1 MEPAERKIGEAD
13 PLLGVVFSIE
23 AVRDICQEVLA
34 AGGEHLAEVSISSAP
49 LLRRSLKLILAIL
62 LRVQN
67 FGMSGETSRLTY

>member
-34 AGGEHLAEVSISSAP
+34 VGGEHLAEVR
-49 LLRRSLKLILAIL
+49 LLLDLRKLERR
-62 LRVQN
+62 
-67 FGMSGETSRLTY
+67 